1 MLRLMIGSAV
11 FSIVM
16 AGSAF
21 AGDTVTVNIP
31 GGATQTVVSGIIG
44 IGLGSTFMPGT
55 TGPSGVT
62 VIPGPGGGSFTISS
76 GFIGALLS
84 GYTASPSFRSRQ
96 FVGG

>member
-11 FSIVM
+11 LSVAM

-31 GGATQTVVSGIIG
+31 GGATQTVMSGIIG
-44 IGLGSTFMPGT
+44 IGLGSTFTPG

-62 VIPGPGGGSFTISS
+62 VIPSPSGGSFTISS

-84 GYTASPSFRSRQ
+84 GYITGPAVVTP
-96 FVGG
+96 GG